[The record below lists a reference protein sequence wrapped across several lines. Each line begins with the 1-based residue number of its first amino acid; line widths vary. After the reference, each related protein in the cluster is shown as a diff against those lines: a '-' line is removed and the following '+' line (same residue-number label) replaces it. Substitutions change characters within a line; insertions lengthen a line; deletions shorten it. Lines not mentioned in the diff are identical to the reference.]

1 MSEELSTD
9 SPEAVA
15 VGGSSP
21 DGTNS
26 PSRNA
31 EARRARTSEHGR
43 EVDAEQFGALL
54 DCLDS
59 DRERAWRTYAGVRE
73 RLTRFFADKNCLT
86 PLECA
91 DDALD
96 RAARRLADGAQ
107 VTTGDPYLYI
117 LGIAYNVLREYWK
130 DAERKTVE
138 FDALAPARH
147 PSHDPVE
154 ERRDT
159 EERVERERRLDCLA
173 RCMAEQTPEQRAFL
187 ATYHTG
193 ASGAER
199 IEGRR
204 RLAAELGVELNA
216 LRIRA
221 CRARDRL
228 EKCLRACLARGDDG
242 RQKS

>member
-1 MSEELSTD
+1 MSEEFSTGSINETRD
-9 SPEAVA
+9 
-15 VGGSSP
+15 GGRPP
-21 DGTNS
+21 D
-26 PSRNA
+26 
-31 EARRARTSEHGR
+31 EARALRAPPTGHGS

-54 DCLDS
+54 DRLHPE
-59 DRERAWRTYAGVRE
+59 RERAWTIYAGVRE

-86 PLECA
+86 PVECA

-96 RAARRLADGAQ
+96 RAARRLAAGAEIT
-107 VTTGDPYLYI
+107 VEDPYLYI

-130 DAERKTVE
+130 DAERKSVE
-138 FDALAPARH
+138 LDALVHARH
-147 PSHDPVE
+147 PAADPAD
-154 ERRDT
+154 ERRDE
-159 EERVERERRLDCLA
+159 EERAERERRLVCLGHCLA
-173 RCMAEQTPEQRAFL
+173 AQTPEQRAFL
-187 ATYHTG
+187 DAYHTG

-228 EKCLRACLARGDDG
+228 EKCLRACLARRDG
-242 RQKS
+242 EGES